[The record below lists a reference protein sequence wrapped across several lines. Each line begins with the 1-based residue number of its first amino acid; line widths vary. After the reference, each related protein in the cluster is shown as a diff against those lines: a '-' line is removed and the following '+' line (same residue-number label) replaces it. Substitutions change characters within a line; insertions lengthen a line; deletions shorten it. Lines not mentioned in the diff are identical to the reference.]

1 MASTLEVDMSN
12 ANAAGA
18 APWYEREWDLVIM
31 GAGTTGLSAANFA
44 GARNG
49 RVLLVDASPDLG
61 GSLLVAHGQISAAGT
76 KLQKQKGIH
85 DTPEMHY
92 EEALRISKGTID
104 KDLARL
110 AIFNA
115 AETFDWLC
123 DNGYDLVPDVPSLS
137 NAHEPYSVARYYWGK
152 DWGRSIARV
161 LIAKVEEQV
170 ARGTVT
176 PQLSTRIVDLVQ
188 DVDGAVTGVVTEE
201 ADGTRRRVRARNVL
215 LAAGGYAANPE
226 MFERMVGVPLYAR
239 AAYPYNK
246 GMGIELGVKAGG
258 FVRGRDKYLSNFGW
272 LLQDDNFPSPIIG
285 RVNTY
290 PNERQP
296 WEIYVNMNARRFI
309 REDEPSVDQREH
321 TLLRQPNLRYWVV
334 FDDAI
339 FQQAPPMVYGWTREQ
354 MAEAFNR
361 QFPFTRADTLEALAR
376 AIGIDPAGLVATVK
390 AYNTGRAAG
399 RDYFGR
405 LHMPAAIEKGPF
417 YAIRQQGASVTSTA
431 GLAVDGE
438 LRVIRQDRSP
448 VAGLYAA
455 GEILGSGQLQG
466 DAFVGGMMAMPC
478 LVFGRL
484 LGERIIPF

>member
-1 MASTLEVDMSN
+1 MNTT
-12 ANAAGA
+12 
-18 APWYEREWDLVIM
+18 PWYEREWDLVIM
-31 GAGTTGLSAANFA
+31 GAGTTGLSAATFA

-49 RVLLVDASPDLG
+49 RVLLVDASAELG

-76 KLQKQKGIH
+76 KLQKERGIH
-85 DTPEMHY
+85 DTPEMHF

-123 DNGYDLVPDVPSLS
+123 DHGYDLVPESPSLS

-152 DWGRSIARV
+152 DWGRSISKV
-161 LIAKVEEQV
+161 LKEQMQPQV
-170 ARGTVT
+170 QRGTVT
-176 PQLSTRIVDLVQ
+176 MQMSTRIVDLVQ
-188 DVDGAVTGVVTEE
+188 DGGGEVTGVVTEE
-201 ADGTRRRVRARNVL
+201 ADGTRRQVRARNVL
-215 LAAGGYAANPE
+215 LASGGYAANAE
-226 MFERMVGVPLYAR
+226 MFERMVGVPLFAK
-239 AAYPYNK
+239 AAYQFNK
-246 GMGIELGVKAGG
+246 GAGIELGVKAGG

-290 PNERQP
+290 PNERMP
-296 WEIYVNMNARRFI
+296 AEIYVNMNAKRFI
-309 REDEPSVDQREH
+309 REDEPSVDLREH

-339 FQQAPPMVYGWTREQ
+339 FKALPPIVYGWTREQ
-354 MAEAFNR
+354 MAATFNT
-361 QFPFTRADTLEALAR
+361 QFPFTRADSLEQLAR
-376 AIGIDPAGLVATVK
+376 AIGIDPTGLVATVE
-390 AYNTGRAAG
+390 AYNAGRASG
-399 RDYFGR
+399 RDFFGR
-405 LHMPAAIEKGPF
+405 EHMPSAIEKGPF

-431 GLAVDGE
+431 GIAVDGG
-438 LRVIRQDRSP
+438 LRVIQPDRSP
-448 VAGLYAA
+448 IPNLYAA

-484 LGERIIPF
+484 LGEKMIPF